1 MIMPRSKKT
10 ITSFKRDEKDR
21 VVLGSAK
28 EMAEWVKLGFEEQ
41 DKRKSPDIPFEQ
53 HFIDL
58 RKCVLYVSYPIGSKT
73 PTSKIFNLCDL
84 AGVVPGIE
92 KIEGDP
98 NYLFEVKLDIRFDGS
113 LLYGNFFHYVKFNGM
128 VNLDD
133 ATVRSSFSCFK
144 CLFDGFVYMQ
154 GANLEGGYTFEQ
166 CEFSKGLV
174 MSDAVVGGIN
184 AQFNN
189 CSIKERLSLRGASF
203 KNHRIK
209 NYTQLIELTNS
220 SVENLSISSIN
231 TEELP
236 LYIDKVAIH
245 NLKMHDLKMEAAIGF
260 YQCDLDGIITAVQDE
275 TKENLRIK
283 ELALHCCNVKAQYH
297 IENCEIDKLSL
308 TFDKIEDCGRFR
320 LFQSVVK
327 DVIVGS
333 TSVFGQMDIIENK
346 ISSVDMEGSCV
357 HGYLT
362 FQGNEVK
369 KYEDRQTLRL
379 LKNEAIKVNDE
390 VSAQQ
395 LYAKEMQ
402 MLLADKS
409 VSLWDKVSLWL
420 NKIFSKF
427 GESWGRALL
436 VTLGLSIVLTLLMLG
451 LGSGKYMFDS
461 TGEFIGLGVL
471 ATVLLDSINVF
482 SIPLFSDTIK
492 EYDLNV
498 FGQVLYFVIKL
509 VVAYGTYQFV
519 MAFRKYGRR

>member
-1 MIMPRSKKT
+1 MPRSKKT
-10 ITSFKRDEKDR
+10 KSSFKRDEQGR

-28 EMAEWVKLGFEEQ
+28 EMAAWVKLGFEEQ
-41 DKRKSPDIPFEQ
+41 EKRKRPDIPFEQ
-53 HFIDL
+53 RFIDF
-58 RKCVLYVSYPIGSKT
+58 RKCVLYISYPIGSKT
-73 PTSKIFNLCDL
+73 LASQIFNLCDM

-92 KIEGDP
+92 KIDGDP
-98 NYLFEVKLDIRFDGS
+98 HYLFEVNFDIRFDGS

-133 ATVRSSFSCFK
+133 ATVRSSFSCFR

-154 GANLEGGYTFEQ
+154 GTNLEGGYTFEQ

-174 MSDAVVGGIN
+174 MSEAVVGGIN
-184 AQFNN
+184 AKFNN
-189 CSIKERLSLRGASF
+189 CIIKERLSLRGASY
-203 KNHRIK
+203 KNRRIK

-220 SVENLSISSIN
+220 TVDNLSISYIN
-231 TEELP
+231 TDELP
-236 LYIDKVAIH
+236 IYINKTTIH
-245 NLKMHDLKMEAAIGF
+245 NLKMHDLKTEAAIGL

-283 ELALHCCNVKAQYH
+283 ELALHCCNIQAQCH

-308 TFDKIEDCGRFR
+308 TFDKIEDSGRFR
-320 LFQSVVK
+320 LSQCVVGEL
-327 DVIVGS
+327 VVGS
-333 TSVFGQMDIIENK
+333 TSVFGQMDVIENK
-346 ISSVDMEGSCV
+346 ISSVDMEGTCV

-362 FQGNEVK
+362 YQGNEVK
-369 KYEDRQTLRL
+369 QFEDRQTLRL

-402 MLLADKS
+402 HLLSDKS
-409 VSLWDKVSLWL
+409 VSLWDKASLWL

-427 GESWGRALL
+427 GESWVRAIL
-436 VTLGLSIVLTLLMLG
+436 VTLLLSVSFTLLMLG
-451 LGSGKYMFDS
+451 FGSGKYMYDFH
-461 TGEFIGLGVL
+461 GEYIGIGAFV
-471 ATVLLDSINVF
+471 TILLDSINVF

-498 FGQVLYFVIKL
+498 IGQILYFIIKVI
-509 VVAYGTYQFV
+509 VAYGSYQFV
-519 MAFRKYGRR
+519 VAFRKHGRR